1 MSLVHFEWKSIG
13 SGCVC
18 VCVRERDAGVIACGC
33 LFMLWLWKIFEV
45 PLIISIILR
54 LCKQFN
60 GKEML
65 EDDFSL
71 FTFEIISSLAY
82 ALKHKNADN

>member
-1 MSLVHFEWKSIG
+1 
-13 SGCVC
+13 
-18 VCVRERDAGVIACGC
+18 
-33 LFMLWLWKIFEV
+33 MLWLWKIFEV